1 MTSPFLLAN
10 RPKDQNGLPNPTAS
24 PYNQAQTT
32 SAPRI
37 DPLTPD
43 ARPKWQQVLDQSN
56 AVLDKQTVDNSISPV
71 ANTIPQSDY
80 MNRFGPI
87 KAIGDITAAG
97 QIASSEM
104 QRQKAAQAAADALA
118 KAQQD
123 AVNNAYASS
132 ATSAI
137 GGTGTASYSGNVAW
151 DRSDAA
157 LADMMRKAGFPESAI
172 SVGLGVA
179 HAESSLNENATHLNS
194 GGAYAGS
201 IDQGVFQIN
210 NMHKDLYAGKNIF
223 DPQTNVNVAYQI
235 WKAAGGKWTDWT
247 TYNQGLANARAVPS
261 TRLQVTATPST
272 NGGVFSTATGALR
285 NQVVQAS
292 LQVLN
297 IPYVW
302 GGENMQRGV
311 DCSGLVQQVYK
322 QVLGRNLE
330 HSASTQSRTA
340 GTRVGSVNQ
349 LQPGDLVAF
358 QWAGGYKGAGDVS
371 HIAIYAGNGE
381 IIEAAGGSHGDR
393 RKLGNSQQDRG
404 AIYIHVS
411 FPGE

>member
-10 RPKDQNGLPNPTAS
+10 RPKTVDPNAS
-24 PYNQAQTT
+24 PSTQASQAN
-32 SAPRI
+32 APRV
-37 DPLTPD
+37 DPAAVD
-43 ARPKWQQVLDQSN
+43 IRPKWQQVIEASQTT
-56 AVLDKQTVDNSISPV
+56 LDKESVDNSISPV
-71 ANTIPQSDY
+71 AGSIPQSDY

-97 QIASSEM
+97 QISSSEL

-132 ATSAI
+132 ANTAI
-137 GGTGTASYSGNVAW
+137 GGNGTTSYSGNVTY
-151 DRSDAA
+151 DGTDAS
-157 LADMMRKAGFPESAI
+157 LADMMRKAGFKDSEI
-172 SVGLGVA
+172 GVGLGIIQ
-179 HAESSLNENATHLNS
+179 AESSGNRMAVHPNTS
-194 GGAYAGS
+194 GKYAGTV
-201 IDQGVFQIN
+201 DQGLFQIN
-210 NMHKDLYAGKNIF
+210 TMHKGESWYPSDPF
-223 DPQTNVNVAYQI
+223 DPQQSINAAY
-235 WKAAGGKWTDWT
+235 ALFSRAGRQWTDWT
-247 TYNQGLANARAVPS
+247 TYNQGLANAHSVPP

-349 LQPGDLVAF
+349 LQPGDLIAF

-393 RKLGNSQQDRG
+393 RKLTNSSQDRG
-404 AIYIHVS
+404 AIYIHVT